1 VVGKP
6 GSAGGVLV
14 TGGAGFIG
22 RRLTARLVGAGLK
35 VRVLDDLSTGD
46 ARRLHPDAEL
56 RIGSILD
63 PGALEEAVEG
73 VEAVYHLAAIASV
86 ARCNEDIF
94 ASHQVNL
101 GGFVSL
107 IETVLRQ
114 PCKPALVFASSAAV
128 YGDTPDFPLGEGSAT
143 TPLSPY
149 GADKLGC
156 ELHAR
161 AAARVHGLKSTGLRF
176 FNVYGPG
183 QDPGSPYSGVISRFA
198 RLTSDGSEITIFGDG
213 GQTRDFIFVDDVVD
227 ALMAAA
233 ARTGGE
239 LFEALN
245 VCTGQE
251 TSILDLARR
260 LAEIRG
266 AEPLISHHA
275 ERPGDIRRSLG
286 SPERLAGVL
295 GLTPS
300 GDLDRGLRA
309 LLSETDA

>member
-46 ARRLHPDAEL
+46 ARRLHPDVEL

-213 GQTRDFIFVDDVVD
+213 GATRDFIYVKDIVG
-227 ALMAAA
+227 ALVYAAQNELHGA
-233 ARTGGE
+233 FNAGYGGQITINE
-239 LFEALN
+239 
-245 VCTGQE
+245 
-251 TSILDLARR
+251 
-260 LAEIRG
+260 LAETIIG
-266 AEPLISHHA
+266 LTGS
-275 ERPGDIRRSLG
+275 RSKIIHL
-286 SPERLAGVL
+286 PERAGDVRH
-295 GLTPS
+295 S
-300 GDLDRGLRA
+300 RASSEKLRA
-309 LLSETDA
+309 AGWVPQFSLTQGLDKTVEFFRKV